1 MGNLNEV
8 FREMLKNEGLTQEQ
22 ASKVMGLKSQSNL
35 ARTLSYGVSFDKI
48 YELGKPLGYR
58 IVLEKVMPN
67 GKVRERWELE
77 K

>member
-1 MGNLNEV
+1 MGNLKEV
-8 FREMLKNEGLTQEQ
+8 LKEVIKVEGLTQEQ
-22 ASKVMGLKSQSNL
+22 ASRIMGLNGQGH
-35 ARTLSYGVSFDKI
+35 LSRLLVYGISFDKL
-48 YELGKPLGYR
+48 YSLAKPLGYR